1 MLMSA
6 EIINGKEISLDI
18 LMELVPR
25 VEKLKAEGVTPGLSV
40 ILVGDDPASQ
50 SYVRSKERVSKK
62 IGLRSDTHRLPKST
76 SQMLVLDLIG
86 ELNANPEVH
95 GLLVQLPVPD
105 QIDEPTVLE
114 AILPSKDVDGFSPI
128 STGRLLS
135 GQECFAPATPLG
147 IIELLHRSGNKPD
160 GKHVVIIG
168 RSNIVGKPL
177 ASLLLQK
184 RKGANA
190 TVTVCHSKTRN
201 MGEVTRQ
208 ADILVAAAGKPKF
221 VTEDMVKEDAVVID
235 VGINRVEDPE
245 AKKGYRLVGDVDF
258 EAVKEKAKAI
268 TPVPGGVGPMTIAM
282 LMSNTVL
289 AAEKVCGQ

>member
-1 MLMSA
+1 MSA
-6 EIINGKEISLDI
+6 EIIDGKKISLDI

-40 ILVGDDPASQ
+40 ILVGEDPASQ

-62 IGLRSDTHRLPKST
+62 IGIRSETHRLPKTT

-105 QIDEPTVLE
+105 QIEEATVIE

-128 STGRLLS
+128 STGRLLG
-135 GQECFAPATPLG
+135 GQECFAPATPMG
-147 IIELLHRSGNKPD
+147 ILELLSRSGNPPD

-177 ASLLLQK
+177 AALLMQK

-190 TVTVCHSKTRN
+190 TVTVCHSKTRR
-201 MGEVTRQ
+201 MGEITQQ
-208 ADILVAAAGKPKF
+208 ADILVAAVGKPKF
-221 VTEDMVKEDAVVID
+221 VTGDMVKEKAVVID
-235 VGINRVEDPE
+235 VGVNRVDDAE

-289 AAEKVCGQ
+289 AAEKLNSQ